1 MKQPLCRDVGR
12 GAKNGM
18 HPKTAGM
25 DLGALTAPKGPIL
38 SLQSEAKLIM
48 IPLMGR
54 VTPGP
59 CDGLPGATAQ
69 LHNRFHE
76 LGLFQSDFW
85 PC

>member
-1 MKQPLCRDVGR
+1 
-12 GAKNGM
+12 
-18 HPKTAGM
+18 
-25 DLGALTAPKGPIL
+25 
-38 SLQSEAKLIM
+38 
-48 IPLMGR
+48 MGR

-85 PC
+85 PCWELNIHLLSAANVRLSLVVRFDYVGELLFVLLY